1 MAAKKYYAVKKGKT
15 TGVFKTWNECRNAV
29 EGYSGAQYKGF
40 ATLEEAEKYLE
51 GACPGPFGPESGEA
65 FSGAVHGERN
75 SSFEQEDP
83 ESGAAFSRGTVH
95 RGRRPSRTDEPGEVP
110 CEGELLAYVD
120 GSYDNSIRKYAF
132 GCVFLLPDG
141 RIFTEYGNGD
151 NEQSL
156 QHRNVTGEMLGAMYA
171 VKFAML
177 NGFRSVEIRYDYQ
190 GIEKWVTGEWRS
202 RAELTRKYAA
212 SMREW
217 GKSIAIRF
225 TKVAAHTNVRYNELA
240 DKMAKTGLT
249 AGNGIPKIR
258 RIEDMEEYYGED
270 ETE

>member
-15 TGVFKTWNECRNAV
+15 TGVFKTWEECRNAV

-40 ATLEEAEKYLE
+40 SDLEEAKAYLGE
-51 GACPGPFGPESGEA
+51 IGSAGADLFPENRQAQIQPRGQ
-65 FSGAVHGERN
+65 ER
-75 SSFEQEDP
+75 EEIP
-83 ESGAAFSRGTVH
+83 VR
-95 RGRRPSRTDEPGEVP
+95 
-110 CEGELLAYVD
+110 GELLAYVD
-120 GSYDNSIRKYAF
+120 GSYDDSIKKYAF

-171 VKFAML
+171 VRFAML
-177 NGFRSVEIRYDYQ
+177 NGFQSVEIRYDYQ

-202 RAELTRKYAA
+202 KTELTRKYAV

-217 GKSIAIRF
+217 GKSISLRF
-225 TKVAAHTNVRYNELA
+225 TKVAAHTNVTYNELA

-249 AGNGIPKIR
+249 MGNGVPKIR
-258 RIEDMEEYYGED
+258 KLEDMEEYDGTNEIK
-270 ETE
+270 

>member
-1 MAAKKYYAVKKGKT
+1 MAAKKYYAVKKGKI
-15 TGVFKTWNECRNAV
+15 TGVFENWDACRKAV
-29 EGYSGAQYKGF
+29 EGYPGAQYKGF
-40 ATLEEAEKYLE
+40 AALEEANGYLGLSGQSRKGE
-51 GACPGPFGPESGEA
+51 TESQGRGQGTEPQSRKGRTASREDGAEIPG
-65 FSGAVHGERN
+65 
-75 SSFEQEDP
+75 
-83 ESGAAFSRGTVH
+83 
-95 RGRRPSRTDEPGEVP
+95 
-110 CEGELLAYVD
+110 EGELLAYVD
-120 GSYDNSIRKYAF
+120 GSYDDSIRKYAF

-141 RIFTEYGNGD
+141 RIYTEYGNGD

-171 VKFAML
+171 VRFAMI
-177 NGFRSVEIRYDYQ
+177 NGFQGVEIRYDYQ

-202 RAELTRKYAA
+202 KTELTRKYAA

-217 GKSIAIRF
+217 GKSISIRF

-249 AGNGIPKIR
+249 SGNGVPRIR
-258 RIEDMEEYYGED
+258 RLEDMEEYDGTN